1 MSMEREVTISIGA
14 ELTGVRGADTLN
26 RQIQTLEQSTAN
38 GLARMQATAGRMAST
53 GSSMANW
60 YAKADAN
67 FQSMQVRAGQWA
79 GNIERSWGAFATR
92 MQSFHGGLQT
102 TANGV
107 ESLVRSWTI
116 FTGSEEDLTKIIK
129 RLMQISA
136 VFDSIRGVST
146 LASGIK
152 EVVAAFGPTA
162 AGQMAANA
170 SGSALGN
177 AAGGTVGGALG
188 GTLGG
193 GTGGYAA
200 ARMIPSITPAS
211 AVGGAGA
218 SQVVG
223 WGSGM
228 GGGTALGSGGGA
240 AGSTSLV
247 AGGGLAFLIVSAVLA
262 AISISALVSQ
272 VSAEYQGSWLNW
284 FNGDTSRQA
293 AEDARSRQI
302 FSRRM
307 QRETGVSLFE
317 VQSLE
322 DTEYQVRTRV
332 NQSMQPMQDR
342 FAQMQTL
349 PIQLEL
355 EGRQRLQRLQ
365 FEDANRNASHLM
377 NRTTRGDATEQS
389 FRDSWNANAMAS
401 QMALRDKM
409 PSPERAANEAN
420 IRRVQSQLEDLS
432 RRSARIRT
440 DGSDLPRSSERERS
454 WLEWAGVRDPIAE
467 EMLGMRPAGQNQN
480 QSSGNR
486 WMRHVENAQRAMNA
500 PSPRDTTN
508 GNNPLQEQIEIMER
522 QRQLAQELVQL
533 KERQVQLT
541 AREREQQ
548 AQTLAQERQRF
559 QQVQEFHR
567 NQAQSLRDQ
576 QRASASSF
584 GFMPIDE
591 QQRAL
596 RIAQAI
602 SRGQGNLL
610 SPEDVSFGR
619 GQGILTD
626 FMSAEGERRAGNT
639 GIAGQI
645 EALAAPGGMSRNDRI
660 AANERMAQQAGA
672 IVNQIQVELSQ
683 NLQLQPDALA
693 RDIEAVLRP
702 AMQSFRR
709 VMDET
714 IRQELKLDRARQM
727 AQDFTQREKSGA
739 GQRAAAGTP

>member
-38 GLARMQATAGRMAST
+38 GLARMQATAGRMTST

-67 FQSMQVRAGQWA
+67 FQSMQVRANQWA
-79 GNIERSWGAFATR
+79 GNIERTWGAFSTR
-92 MQSFHGGLQT
+92 LQSFQGGLT
-102 TANGV
+102 STANGV
-107 ESLVRSWTI
+107 ESLLKSWTI
-116 FTGSEEDLTKIIK
+116 FTGSEEDLSKMIK
-129 RLMQISA
+129 RLLVINA
-136 VFDSIRGVST
+136 LFDSIRGSAALFSGMRDLTMT
-146 LASGIK
+146 LAGSSAAQ
-152 EVVAAFGPTA
+152 VAGS
-162 AGQMAANA
+162 AG
-170 SGSALGN
+170 GSALGN
-177 AAGGTVGGALG
+177 AAGSALG
-188 GTLGG
+188 GGA
-193 GTGGYAA
+193 GGYAA
-200 ARMIPSITPAS
+200 SRMIPSLVSAS
-211 AVGGAGA
+211 GPGGAGA
-218 SQVVG
+218 SQVIG
-223 WGSGM
+223 WGAGM
-228 GGGTALGSGGGA
+228 GGGSASSGAGA
-240 AGSTSLV
+240 ASVGTAGLST
-247 AGGGLAFLIVSAVLA
+247 GGIAFLVVAAVLA

-272 VSAEYQGSWLNW
+272 VSAEYQGGWLNW
-284 FNGDTSRQA
+284 LTGDTTRQGAQDAQSRQ
-293 AEDARSRQI
+293 R

-317 VQSLE
+317 VDSL
-322 DTEYQVRTRV
+322 DGFEYQANTRLA
-332 NQSMQPMQDR
+332 QATQPIQDR
-342 FAQMQTL
+342 IAQMQTL
-349 PIQLEL
+349 PLQLQV
-355 EGRQRLQRLQ
+355 EGQQRLNQMRLA
-365 FEDANRNASHLM
+365 DSNRNASYLM
-377 NRTTRGDATEQS
+377 NQTSRNDATEQT
-389 FRDSWNANAMAS
+389 FRDSWNANAAAS
-401 QMALRDKM
+401 QMALRDKA

-420 IRRVQSQLEDLS
+420 LQRVQRELDDLNRRASRLRLSGPDQSPSSGSSQ
-432 RRSARIRT
+432 
-440 DGSDLPRSSERERS
+440 RERT
-454 WLEWAGVRDPIAE
+454 WLEWAGVNSPMAE
-467 EMLGMRPAGQNQN
+467 EMMGMRQVQNP
-480 QSSGNR
+480 GNR
-486 WMRHVENAQRAMNA
+486 WMRHVEQAQRGMNRQDA
-500 PSPRDTTN
+500 RDSN
-508 GNNPLQEQIEIMER
+508 SGSNPLQDMLAIDMR
-522 QRQLAQELVQL
+522 RNQLAQERIQL
-533 KERQVQLT
+533 QERGVQLT

-584 GFMPIDE
+584 GFAPIDE